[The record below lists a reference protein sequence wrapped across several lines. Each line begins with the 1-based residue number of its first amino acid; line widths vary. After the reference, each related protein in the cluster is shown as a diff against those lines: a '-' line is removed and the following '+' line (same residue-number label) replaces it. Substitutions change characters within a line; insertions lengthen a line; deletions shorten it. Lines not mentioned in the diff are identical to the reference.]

1 MKAFSWISWVMA
13 FCLLAGC
20 GAQDGP
26 DYTPWDGISDPT
38 GDVLEEDP
46 WADWDYTPPSD
57 VTDTSTDVVVPPGC
71 PEKSYIWIANSAEG
85 TLSKLCT
92 ITGEEMGRYYT
103 SEQESS
109 GDPSRTSVNLHGD
122 MVVTNRDP
130 STGPS
135 SVTKFAADI
144 SECVDRN
151 GDGEIQT
158 SMGGDDVLPFGEDE
172 CMIWNTPLGNP
183 SASTGCRATAWE
195 GNEDP
200 DTGMGGNVWIG
211 CMNNQTVY
219 VLDGDTG
226 ALLDQA
232 PAGIGTYGGAMD
244 GRGSFWTVAM
254 GCTVGLCRLSRMD
267 MATMT
272 HEIVNVPCGY
282 GISVDRLGRVWTA
295 GLGCINRHD
304 PETGENRT
312 FNAGFSQFHR
322 GIAVDDAGSVWAAVT
337 HGDVVR
343 ISEDSVGLIHQ
354 FAAGP
359 ADIVG
364 VAIDHQ
370 GFVWA
375 VSQGGN
381 AALKIN
387 PSTYEVESF
396 PIGMGPYTYSDMTG
410 YQLSIVEI
418 PI

>member
-1 MKAFSWISWVMA
+1 MQRLTMV
-13 FCLLAGC
+13 CVVLLAPCLGTC
-20 GAQDGP
+20 GAHDGP
-26 DYTPWDGISDPT
+26 DYNPWDGIADTIGDPSADDT
-38 GDVLEEDP
+38 Y
-46 WADWDYTPPSD
+46 ADWDYTPPPDATDTVSD
-57 VTDTSTDVVVPPGC
+57 VTPPPGC

-92 ITGEEMGRYYT
+92 ITGVEMGRYYT
-103 SEQESS
+103 SPQEAS

-130 STGPS
+130 ASGPS
-135 SVTKFAADI
+135 SVTKFAAEK
-144 SECVDRN
+144 SECVDIS
-151 GDGEIQT
+151 GDGDIQT
-158 SMGGDDVLPFGEDE
+158 STGATDVLPWGEDE
-172 CMIWNTPLGNP
+172 CMIWNTVLGNP
-183 SASTGCRATAWE
+183 SMSTGCRATAWE

-200 DTGMGGNVWIG
+200 DSGLGGNVWIG
-211 CMNNQTVY
+211 CMNNQTIY
-219 VLDGDTG
+219 VLDGDSG
-226 ALLDQA
+226 AILDQA

-244 GRGSFWTVAM
+244 GRGHFWTVAM
-254 GCTVGLCRLSRMD
+254 GCTVGLCRLSKMD

-272 HEIVNVPCGY
+272 YEIVNVPCGY

-304 PETGENRT
+304 PSTGENRT
-312 FNAGFSQFHR
+312 YNSGFSQFNR
-322 GIAVDDAGSVWAAVT
+322 GIAVDNEGSVWAAVT

-387 PSTYEVESF
+387 PATYDVESH

-410 YQLSIVEI
+410 FQLSIVEI